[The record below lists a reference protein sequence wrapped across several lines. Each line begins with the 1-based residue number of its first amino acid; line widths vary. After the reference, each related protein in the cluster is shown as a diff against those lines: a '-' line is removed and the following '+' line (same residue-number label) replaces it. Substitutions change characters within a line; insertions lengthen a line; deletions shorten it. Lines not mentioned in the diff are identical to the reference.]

1 MAPTSPWNDAR
12 RHASVNN
19 RSIPD
24 QIEYWSRI
32 GKLAEEN
39 PDLPYEFI
47 KGILLGLQEIKD
59 GDVREDKTPWR
70 SLRPRNSYVNSSKD
84 PESITSYILQTSAV
98 DSNVP
103 FTFGNE
109 TRTWMRRRCAS
120 SAPIA
125 REFNPSCQR
134 CLRIS
139 CERTTPF
146 TEGVA
151 VLMSRRS
158 AMMRASTRSARDGRT
173 RRIPSPALRPG
184 RRPAPRRRSP
194 ESPRCLSSSFA
205 DSKAVRER
213 PGG

>member
-1 MAPTSPWNDAR
+1 VAPTSPWNDAR

-59 GDVREDKTPWR
+59 GDVREDKTPWQ

-98 DSNVP
+98 NSNFP
-103 FTFGNE
+103 FTLGSSKCQV
-109 TRTWMRRRCAS
+109 TGPGGGTLYLARPLVRRRR
-120 SAPIA
+120 IA
-125 REFNPSCQR
+125 RK
-134 CLRIS
+134 
-139 CERTTPF
+139 
-146 TEGVA
+146 
-151 VLMSRRS
+151 
-158 AMMRASTRSARDGRT
+158 RASATRPVAGSTLVG
-173 RRIPSPALRPG
+173 SL
-184 RRPAPRRRSP
+184 
-194 ESPRCLSSSFA
+194 
-205 DSKAVRER
+205 
-213 PGG
+213 